1 MFKRFSL
8 SNKHIVLSYLSSILN
23 LIGSL
28 VILQN
33 SSLSFYGRYGLLKN
47 ILGFIDYSHLG
58 TRYELDFSKTSSKRK
73 ELLSISNSLSIVIG
87 SLIIIIF
94 SILQDFS
101 LLEICFLFTGIFL
114 IIFQNFRISKRVFNL
129 SQFIIITFL
138 FNCAIGIVPV
148 LIIYFPNELVLLPL
162 TFFNILIIIFLII
175 TSKISFSFNFKI
187 IINQIKK
194 NYEILLIQSFSILF
208 ILSDRFVIDVY
219 SEEVELSYYSFGNF
233 IATLALILPGSLWE
247 TKLREVVSK
256 SKIYVDI
263 IVNKFLRQC
272 ILYAI
277 GVSLLIYFFLD
288 FFIIYVNDKYLGI
301 SDQLSLIFLGNILLF
316 ACYVL
321 CYKDYSFKIKSVKE
335 LILFSLF
342 YIAITWVAFP
352 LITYFSFLILRL
364 VIVLLF
370 LTYKITKNVVFFN
383 K

>member
-8 SNKHIVLSYLSSILN
+8 SNKHIVFSYLSSILN

-28 VILQN
+28 VVLQN

-47 ILGFIDYSHLG
+47 ILSFIDYAHLG
-58 TRYELDFSKTSSKRK
+58 SRYGLDFSETSSKRK

-87 SLIIIIF
+87 FLIVIIF
-94 SILQDFS
+94 SIFQDFS
-101 LLEICFLFTGIFL
+101 FLEICFLITGIFL
-114 IIFQNFRISKRVFNL
+114 VVFQNFRVSKRVSNL

-162 TFFNILIIIFLII
+162 TFFNVLIIIFLII
-175 TSKISFSFNFKI
+175 TSKISFLFDFQI
-187 IINQIKK
+187 IINKIKK
-194 NYEILLIQSFSILF
+194 NYEILLIQSFSIFF
-208 ILSDRFVIDVY
+208 ILSDRFVINEN
-219 SEEVELSYYSFGNF
+219 SEGVELSYYSFGNF
-233 IATLALILPGSLWE
+233 LAALVLILPGSLWE
-247 TKLREVVSK
+247 TKLREVVRN

-272 ILYAI
+272 ILYGI
-277 GVSLLIYFFLD
+277 VVSFLIYFFLD
-288 FFIIYVNDKYLGI
+288 FFIIYVNDKYSGI
-301 SDQLSLIFLGNILLF
+301 SNQLSLIFLGNILLF
-316 ACYVL
+316 TCYVL
-321 CYKDYSFKIKSVKE
+321 FYKDYSFKINSVKE

-342 YIAITWVAFP
+342 YITITWVAFP
-352 LITYFSFLILRL
+352 FITYFSFLILRL
-364 VIVLLF
+364 VIIVLF